1 MENLIIT
8 LACISLILFG
18 AANIATASM
27 SSIDEF
33 YQSWSSSQKLAA
45 ERALT
50 KITAADAQT
59 NIQGDRVTIRLR
71 NDGNLPLCKFDSW
84 DVILKYGDGDTIWL
98 PYRQTAPGWS
108 ISDIY
113 FQGLPE
119 ILQPGILDPGEEMD
133 IVLQLT
139 TPVSENVTNLATVS
153 THNGIPTRILFR
165 R

>member
-18 AANIATASM
+18 AANMVTVSM
-27 SSIDEF
+27 KSVDEF
-33 YQSWSSSQKLAA
+33 YQSWSSGQKLAT

-50 KITAADAQT
+50 KITALSAQT
-59 NIQGDRVTIRLR
+59 NIQGDQVTIRLR
-71 NDGNLPLCKFDSW
+71 NEGNLPLCRFASW

-98 PYRQTAPGWS
+98 PYRQTAPGWN
-108 ISDIY
+108 ISGIY

-119 ILQPGILDPGEEMD
+119 VLQPGILDPGEEMD
-133 IVLQLT
+133 IVLQTT
-139 TPVSENVTNLATVS
+139 TPVSENVTSMAMVS
-153 THNGIPTRILFR
+153 TYNGITTRILFR